1 MQIICLLSNSR
12 RLYVFI
18 FHFFFQVI
26 IQRAPF
32 EQHTKKAV
40 FGTVRTEAY
49 RRYILAVY
57 TAGITGTG
65 HFGKVG
71 TTSIPVPD
79 TSVSSVRHPYRYR
92 EYRYPTEHTHPWKVP
107 STCTKKKKKKI
118 FFKIRE
124 TCENFMKTRSRSAKI
139 CEI

>member
-1 MQIICLLSNSR
+1 M
-12 RLYVFI
+12 
-18 FHFFFQVI
+18 I

-79 TSVSSVRHPYRYR
+79 TSVSSVWIPVPLVPVETFIPVPDTSVFSVQHQYRYR
-92 EYRYPTEHTHPWKVP
+92 TLR
-107 STCTKKKKKKI
+107 
-118 FFKIRE
+118 
-124 TCENFMKTRSRSAKI
+124 
-139 CEI
+139 